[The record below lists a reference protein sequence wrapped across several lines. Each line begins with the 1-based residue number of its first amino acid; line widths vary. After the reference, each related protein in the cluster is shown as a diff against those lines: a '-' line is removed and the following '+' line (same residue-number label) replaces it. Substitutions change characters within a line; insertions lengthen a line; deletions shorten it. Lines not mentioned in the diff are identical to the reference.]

1 MTASDSHI
9 LAPGEQPAVAV
20 ANPGGTGPVV
30 LVCEHASAAIP
41 ASLGGL
47 GLSQADRLSHAVWDP
62 GALDLATAMS
72 ERLHAP
78 LVAGRVSR
86 LVYDC
91 NRPPDVPS
99 AMPVRSETI
108 DVPGNAALTPA
119 QRAARTDAIY
129 RPFQAALS
137 AVLERHGGAVVTVH
151 SFTPLW
157 HGTRRDTEIGLLHD
171 SDARLATAMM
181 TNWSGPL
188 KAELNAPY
196 SATDGVTHTLAE
208 HAIPRGR
215 LNVMIEVRND
225 LLTDAAAVA
234 EVAEQLCGA
243 LSRSLA
249 QLATRCT
256 GKQLTT
262 GGAA

>member
-1 MTASDSHI
+1 MTGSDSQI
-9 LAPGEQPAVAV
+9 LNQDEGPAVAV
-20 ANPGGTGPVV
+20 TNPCGTGPVV
-30 LVCEHASAAIP
+30 LVCEHASATIP
-41 ASLGGL
+41 VSLDGL
-47 GLSQADRLSHAVWDP
+47 GLSQADRLSHAAWDP
-62 GALDLATAMS
+62 GALDLALAMS

-78 LVAGRVSR
+78 LVAGRISR

-91 NRPPDVPS
+91 NRPPEAPT
-99 AMPVRSETI
+99 AMPERSEVVE
-108 DVPGNAALTPA
+108 VPGNHALTPA

-129 RPFQAALS
+129 RPFQTALS

-151 SFTPLW
+151 SFTPVW
-157 HGTRRDTEIGLLHD
+157 HGTPRSTEIGLLHD

-181 TNWSGPL
+181 KNWSGPL

-196 SATDGVTHTLAE
+196 SATDGVTHTLAT

-225 LLTDAAAVA
+225 LLADAASVA
-234 EVAEQLCGA
+234 AVAEQLCGA

-249 QLATRCT
+249 QLATRCAE
-256 GKQLTT
+256 KHLSR

>member
-1 MTASDSHI
+1 MTGSDSYI
-9 LAPGEQPAVAV
+9 LAPEDGPAVV
-20 ANPGGTGPVV
+20 VTNPCGTGPVV

-41 ASLGGL
+41 AALNGL

-62 GALDLATAMS
+62 GALDLARAMS

-78 LVAGRVSR
+78 LVAGGVSR

-91 NRPPDVPS
+91 NRPPSADS
-99 AMPVRSETI
+99 AMPARSETV
-108 DVPGNAALTPA
+108 DVPGNHALSPA
-119 QRAARTDAIY
+119 QRAARTDAVY
-129 RPFQAALS
+129 RPFQTALS
-137 AVLERHGGAVVTVH
+137 TVLERHGGAVVTVH

-157 HGTRRDTEIGLLHD
+157 HGTPRHTEIGLLHD

-181 TNWSGPL
+181 MNWSGPL

-225 LLTDAAAVA
+225 LLADAAAVA
-234 EVAEQLCGA
+234 DAAEQLCGA
-243 LSRSLA
+243 ISRSLA
-249 QLATRCT
+249 QIATRSADRH
-256 GKQLTT
+256 LTT